1 MSFVSIHRG
10 GGDASTAGTE
20 VTDSKQAKPSS
31 AIEQAMQA
39 TLASI
44 ELPPPP
50 TVAQAAQPDKPLTSE
65 SRYTIIIM
73 PRSIQAPAKGD

>member
-1 MSFVSIHRG
+1 MMHIYISIYTHSG
-10 GGDASTAGTE
+10 GGDASGAGSSSE
-20 VTDSKQAKPSS
+20 AAASPSPSANKQSKPSS

-50 TVAQAAQPDKPLTSE
+50 SALQPAQPEKVQESE
-65 SRYTIIIM
+65 SR
-73 PRSIQAPAKGD
+73 